1 MRAIAAIL
9 LGMGVLT
16 ACSVGPE
23 YKRPALEVPDNY
35 RFQQETPGTQSVA
48 DLGWWELYQDKQLQQ
63 ILQSALEHNRDIK
76 IAAARVAEAR
86 ALVGVSR
93 MSQLPQVDVT
103 VGDTRQRSLQAQ
115 RYSTYEIAT
124 GVVQASFEIDLWHRL
139 ASLNEAAQA
148 NLLATEYARDAVKV
162 ALVSDVATAYFNLLA
177 LDQQLRVTL
186 RTIGNGEQFLALT
199 QARFRQGAAS
209 SLDVNRAE
217 ASLAAV
223 KANQSDIAR
232 QIAQTENQLQIL
244 LGNNP
249 DAVIRGKLEEQSL
262 PVQPAVPA
270 GLPSTL
276 LERRPDVR
284 QAEADLMGATA
295 NVRAAKAAL
304 FPTIS
309 LTGSYGSQSL
319 ALSSLFSGPSKV
331 WSYGLNFLQMI
342 IDSQRNR
349 DQVEASKM
357 RAEQAAL
364 QYQSAV
370 AQAFREVSDALIAWQ
385 SYGEF
390 RSMQEQQVKSLQE
403 ANSHVLRRYEVGYSS
418 YFEVIDASNS
428 LYAAE
433 LQQVQANRNSLVAL
447 VQLYKALGGGW
458 ATKPEANSKTE
469 QPKTGQLQMEQS
481 QAEPSREGN

>member
-1 MRAIAAIL
+1 MRANTAIVF
-9 LGMGVLT
+9 GAVVLT

-35 RFQQETPGTQSVA
+35 RFQQEAPAAQSVA

-63 ILQSALEHNRDIK
+63 LLQAALEHNRDIK
-76 IAAARVAEAR
+76 IAAARIGEAR

-93 MSQLPQVDVT
+93 MSQLPQVDVS
-103 VGDTRQRSLQAQ
+103 VGDTRQRNLQQAQ

-124 GVVQASFEIDLWHRL
+124 GVIQASFEIDLWHRL

-148 NLLATEYARDAVKV
+148 NLLATEYAREAVKV

-186 RTIGNGEQFLALT
+186 RTIGNSEQFLSLT
-199 QARFRQGAAS
+199 QARFRQGTAS

-223 KANQSDIAR
+223 RANQSDIAR

-249 DAVIRGKLEEQSL
+249 DAVTRGKQDEQSM
-262 PVQPAVPA
+262 PVPPEVPA
-270 GLPSTL
+270 GLPSSL
-276 LERRPDVR
+276 IERRPDLR
-284 QAEADLMGATA
+284 QAEAGLMAATA

-319 ALSSLFSGPSKV
+319 ALSSLFSGPTKV
-331 WSYGLNFLQMI
+331 WSYGLNVLQMI
-342 IDSQRNR
+342 INSERNR
-349 DQVEASKM
+349 DQVEASRM
-357 RAEQAAL
+357 RAEQAVL

-370 AQAFREVSDALIAWQ
+370 AQAFREVSDALVAWQ
-385 SYGEF
+385 RYGEF
-390 RSMQEQQVKSLQE
+390 RALQEQQVKALQE

-433 LQQVQANRNSLVAL
+433 LQQAQANRNSLVAL

-458 ATKPEANSKTE
+458 ANKPEANKN
-469 QPKTGQLQMEQS
+469 TGMQ
-481 QAEPSREGN
+481 QAEPPQTNLSQRGNN